1 MDSMR
6 HAHMLL
12 VCILLSKLL
21 FFFYEKHMT
30 DISFFLKFYHV
41 IVLINW

>member
-6 HAHMLL
+6 HAHTPL
-12 VCILLSKLL
+12 VCILVSKLL
-21 FFFYEKHMT
+21 FFLQKHMN

-41 IVLINW
+41 VVLINW